1 MSPVLPFRSPTD
13 VVVDLPDDIPSG
25 ITNAITRAVNRVMH
39 HIAGVWRM
47 TVRRS
52 TERGR
57 WRIELSG
64 ATGRHV
70 WTIASRSEDLAEL
83 IADKLRSYI
92 EAATARFQSRTFPAL
107 NAAPDQSP
115 RR

>member
-1 MSPVLPFRSPTD
+1 VSLVLPFRSPND
-13 VVVDLPDDIPSG
+13 VVVDVPDDIPAG
-25 ITNAITRAVNRVMH
+25 VTHAITRAVNRVMH

-70 WTIASRSEDLAEL
+70 WTIASPCEDLAEL

-107 NAAPDQSP
+107 NPPADRGT